1 MSQKTRALK
10 RFQKK
15 QQNKRNR
22 GMTPLDMW
30 VELGIYRAADVVFQL
45 RKDGHDI
52 RTDYVIVK
60 NQYDEYC
67 RVAYY
72 TLED

>member
-1 MSQKTRALK
+1 MIQKTRAL
-10 RFQKK
+10 RYFQTHKK
-15 QQNKRNR
+15 
-22 GMTPLDMW
+22 GLTPLDMW
-30 VELGIYRAADVVFQL
+30 VKLGIYRASDVIYQL

-52 RTDYVIVK
+52 KTDYVKVK
-60 NQYDEYC
+60 NQFDEDC

>member
-1 MSQKTRALK
+1 MSQKARALK
-10 RFQKK
+10 KFQKK

-30 VELGIYRAADVVFQL
+30 VELGIYRASDVVYQL

-60 NQYDEYC
+60 NQYDEDC

-72 TLED
+72 VLES

>member
-1 MSQKTRALK
+1 MSQKKRALRYLQTHK
-10 RFQKK
+10 
-15 QQNKRNR
+15 R

-30 VELGIYRAADVVFQL
+30 VKLGIYRASDVVYQL
-45 RKDGHDI
+45 RKEGHDI
-52 RTDYVIVK
+52 KTDYVNVANK
-60 NQYDEYC
+60 YGESC

>member
-1 MSQKTRALK
+1 MSQKKRAL
-10 RFQKK
+10 RYFQTHKK
-15 QQNKRNR
+15 

-30 VELGIYRAADVVFQL
+30 VKLGIYRAADVIYQL
-45 RKDGHDI
+45 RQEGYDFK
-52 RTDYVIVK
+52 TDYVNVPNK
-60 NQYDEYC
+60 YGEFC

>member
-1 MSQKTRALK
+1 MSQKKRALRYLQTHK
-10 RFQKK
+10 
-15 QQNKRNR
+15 R

-30 VELGIYRAADVVFQL
+30 VKLGIYRVAN
-45 RKDGHDI
+45 KYG
-52 RTDYVIVK
+52 
-60 NQYDEYC
+60 ESC